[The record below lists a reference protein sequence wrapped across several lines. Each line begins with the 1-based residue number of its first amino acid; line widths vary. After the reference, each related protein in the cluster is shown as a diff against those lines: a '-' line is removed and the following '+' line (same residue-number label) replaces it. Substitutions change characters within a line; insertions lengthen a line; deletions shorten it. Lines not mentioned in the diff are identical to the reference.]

1 MSDIDELKTLLTATR
16 KRLMRAVS
24 GVSEQQFK
32 RRPEPSAEDA
42 EPWCIAELLAHI
54 LDFEQLWTG
63 RIAQALVAPE
73 SRVTPSDDEQH
84 EAARRA
90 GRGAPVPQLIHGLLA
105 THRELDK
112 LVGRAEAEGGL
123 EHTVLHPTRG
133 RLTVAWMIEVY
144 GIEHLAEHTATIE
157 ELRAVVGAGA
167 LEVGS

>member
-1 MSDIDELKTLLTATR
+1 
-16 KRLMRAVS
+16 MRAVS

-32 RRPEPSAEDA
+32 RRPEPTAEDA

-63 RIAQALVAPE
+63 RIAQALAAPE
-73 SRVTPSDDEQH
+73 SDVTPSDEAQH

-105 THRELDK
+105 AHRELDR
-112 LVGRAEAEGGL
+112 LVDRAEAADGL
-123 EHTVLHPTRG
+123 ERAVLHPARG
-133 RLTVAWMIEVY
+133 RLTVAWMLEAY

-157 ELRAVVGAGA
+157 EIREAVGASA
-167 LEVGS
+167 LGVGS